1 MLLVGRWEVA
11 GGDAVGFVDGFKAE
25 MECEGKWVVVAVYI
39 GKVVGVA
46 VGDAIAPSEGY
57 NCIVECLEVRTEGW
71 VAAFRAY

>member
-1 MLLVGRWEVA
+1 MLVVGRWKVARDEV
-11 GGDAVGFVDGFKAE
+11 VRFVDSFEAE
-25 MECEGKWVVVAVYI
+25 MECEGKWVAVAVYS

-71 VAAFRAY
+71 VAALRA